1 MRNSCWIGS
10 RISAGIV
17 EGLNNQIR
25 IVTRRSHSFRSCK
38 AVEIVFFHM
47 LGRLPEPESA
57 HRFC

>member
-25 IVTRRSHSFRSCK
+25 IVDDLIASAVAKRWKSSFFIC
-38 AVEIVFFHM
+38 
-47 LGRLPEPESA
+47 
-57 HRFC
+57 